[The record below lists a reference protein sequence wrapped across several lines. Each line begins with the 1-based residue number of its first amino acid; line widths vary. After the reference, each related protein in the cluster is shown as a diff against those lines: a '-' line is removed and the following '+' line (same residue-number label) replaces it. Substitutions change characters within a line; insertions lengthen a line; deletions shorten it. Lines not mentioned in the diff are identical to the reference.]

1 MPPMNSYIHE
11 NDIGTKLL
19 IKVTDDGKIV
29 NLENA
34 TTLVILVKK
43 PDGTLLTLP
52 AELETDGK
60 DGKMYYIT
68 VAGDI
73 DVAGNYKIQ
82 GRVTLPN
89 GIFYTTVDTFIV
101 HCNL

>member
-1 MPPMNSYIHE
+1 MVLMNSHVHE

-19 IKVTDDGKIV
+19 ITVTDDGSIV
-29 NLENA
+29 NISNA
-34 TTLVILVKK
+34 NSLTILIKK
-43 PDGTLLTLP
+43 PNGSILSRVGT
-52 AELETDGK
+52 LETDGV

-73 DVAGNYKIQ
+73 DEAGTYKIQ
-82 GRVTLPN
+82 GRVSLPN
-89 GIFYTTVDTFIV
+89 GIFYTNVASFIV